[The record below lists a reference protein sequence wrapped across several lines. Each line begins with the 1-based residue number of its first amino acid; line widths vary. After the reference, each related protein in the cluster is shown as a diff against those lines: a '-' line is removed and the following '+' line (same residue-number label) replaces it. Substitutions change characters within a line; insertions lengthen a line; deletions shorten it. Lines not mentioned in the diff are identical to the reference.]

1 MAQIGRRAVAVVGER
16 LHHHGHAGGTV
27 ALVGDAL
34 VIVLFAALGLF
45 DDALDVV
52 VGDVHA
58 LGLGNEVPQLG
69 IDVGVAA
76 ARLLYYYRD
85 LSAYLGEDLALD
97 GIGCFLFP
105 LDIIPFA
112 VP

>member
-76 ARLLYYYRD
+76 ARLYAHGHLTAD
-85 LSAYLGEDLALD
+85 LCEDLGALAVRL
-97 GIGCFLFP
+97 FLFP